1 MKKIDWKERE
11 RILSGE
17 ELTEEEKQQFGMDYD
32 EWKAMH
38 DESRQELVESY
49 RWGSWPMLF
58 IAGFF
63 LITSGIRNTK
73 ILMEPGMGAGAGII
87 ALAVAS
93 WALGAVSIVVAIFMR
108 KKSKE
113 LQCRKMERELKEKEM
128 HEAEKMSGIHE
139 KITFPLCVGFV
150 MISTRFAGGVPAENK
165 KRSEEI

>member
-73 ILMEPGMGAGAGII
+73 ILMELGM
-87 ALAVAS
+87 
-93 WALGAVSIVVAIFMR
+93 GAVSIVVAIFMR